1 MMDILFGELS
11 NEEKARLFIAWCN
24 GRAIQFKEHHSH
36 VWSYVTTSPTWHPDY
51 YYRAK
56 PEKPINTI
64 DWSLIHP
71 DYNHLAKDENKEWW
85 LYRDSPRPELSGWGG
100 DTSSRR
106 FPLDIL
112 TFFNPKEVDWRESL
126 ISRPNIT

>member
-36 VWSYVTTSPTWHPDY
+36 VWSYVTTSPSWHPDY

-56 PEKPINTI
+56 PDPINTI

-71 DYNHLAKDENKEWW
+71 CYNHLVKDTHGNWIAHNKEPYIKPLCWSASNR
-85 LYRDSPRPELSGWGG
+85 LFTNLNEKS
-100 DTSSRR
+100 
-106 FPLDIL
+106 FPG
-112 TFFNPKEVDWRESL
+112 FHPKEVYWMNSL
-126 ISRPNIT
+126 ISRPGYD

>member
-1 MMDILFGELS
+1 MDILFGELS

-56 PEKPINTI
+56 PDPINTI

-71 DYNHLAKDENKEWW
+71 DYNHLAKDDNGEWW
-85 LYRDSPRPELSGWGG
+85 LYIDTPRPERNRWEGN
-100 DTSSRR
+100 TRIRR
-106 FPLDIL
+106 FPLDAI
-112 TFFNPKEVDWRESL
+112 TFFNPKEVDWKKSL
-126 ISRPNIT
+126 ISRPDIT